1 MEFLFEYL
9 GFLARAVTIVVA
21 IMVVL
26 GFVFSNASRRGAQ
39 GAAEGVLE
47 VKHLNQELDDLKAA
61 LEGAVVS
68 PEEQKL
74 LTKARDAEE
83 KKKRKAEAKAA
94 KAAFKEAQKAD
105 KKAAK
110 NDPKNDPKKDQEAA
124 PDSEDQNKSEV
135 STEEAA
141 DEQGKVYVLSF
152 VGDVQASALDQLRQ
166 EVTSV
171 LTVATPADEIVVR
184 LESPGGVVHAYG
196 LAASQMQRIRERN
209 IPLTATIDKVAASGG
224 YMMAAVADKIL
235 AAPFA
240 VVGSIGVVAQVPN
253 VHRLL
258 KKHDVDV
265 ELITAGEHKR
275 TLTMLGENTDEGR
288 EKFTEQ
294 LEDIHQLFQEHVVAN
309 REVVD
314 IKQVATGEAWYGQ
327 RALDVKL
334 VDRLVTSDSY
344 LAECAA
350 DREVYLLRWN
360 VQKKP
365 LERLLGG
372 IGGSLS
378 RGLSSAWQQTGA
390 GINNW
395 LNRSARS

>member
-9 GFLARAVTIVVA
+9 GFLARAVTVVVA
-21 IMVVL
+21 IMVVM
-26 GFVFSNASRRGAQ
+26 GFVFANAARKSGQ
-39 GAAEGVLE
+39 SGSEGVLE
-47 VKHLNQELDDLKAA
+47 VKHLNRELEDLKVA
-61 LEGAVVS
+61 LEGAIVS

-74 LTKARDAEE
+74 QTKQREAAE
-83 KKKRKAEAKAA
+83 KKKRKAEAQAA
-94 KAAFKEAQKAD
+94 KAAHKAAQKAAQ
-105 KKAAK
+105 KTEK
-110 NDPKNDPKKDQEAA
+110 NTAGET
-124 PDSEDQNKSEV
+124 SEG
-135 STEEAA
+135 TEEAGT
-141 DEQGKVYVLSF
+141 GKVYVLNF
-152 VGDVQASALDQLRQ
+152 VGDIQASALDQLRQ

-184 LESPGGVVHAYG
+184 LESGGGMVHAYG
-196 LAASQMQRIRERN
+196 LAASQLQRIRDQH

-275 TLTMLGENTDEGR
+275 TLTMLGENTDEAR

-294 LEDIHQLFQEHVVAN
+294 LEDIHELFQEHVVAH
-309 REVVD
+309 RDVVD

-334 VDRLVTSDSY
+334 VDRLITSDSY
-344 LAECAA
+344 LVECAA
-350 DREVYLLRWN
+350 ERDVYLLRWE

-378 RGLSSAWQQTGA
+378 QGVRKMVRQLMESFAGA
-390 GINNW
+390 KEV
-395 LNRSARS
+395 R

>member
-21 IMVVL
+21 IIVVL
-26 GFVFSNASRRGAQ
+26 GFFFANASRRGGQ
-39 GAAEGVLE
+39 GGAEGVLE
-47 VKHLNQELDDLKAA
+47 VKHLNRELDDLKAA

-74 LTKARDAEE
+74 LMKAREAEE
-83 KKKRKAEAKAA
+83 KKKRKADAKAA
-94 KAAFKEAQKAD
+94 KAAHKEAQKQEKLEKQA
-105 KKAAK
+105 KKAAGASG
-110 NDPKNDPKKDQEAA
+110 DA
-124 PDSEDQNKSEV
+124 EDQDHPEPA
-135 STEEAA
+135 TDDAR
-141 DEQGKVYVLSF
+141 DEPGKVYVLSF
-152 VGDVQASALDQLRQ
+152 VGDLQASAVDQLRQ

-171 LTVATPADEIVVR
+171 LTVATPSDEVVVR
-184 LESPGGVVHAYG
+184 LESPGGVVHGYG
-196 LAASQMQRIRERN
+196 LAASQMQRIREQK

-275 TLTMLGENTDEGR
+275 TLTTLGENTDEGR

-327 RALDVKL
+327 RAMDVKL
-334 VDRLVTSDSY
+334 VDRLITSDSY
-344 LAECAA
+344 LAECASE
-350 DREVYLLRWN
+350 REVYLLRWN
-360 VQKKP
+360 VQKKT

-378 RGLSSAWQQTGA
+378 RGLSNAWQQA
-390 GINNW
+390 GRGVTTW
-395 LNRSARS
+395 LTRGEQHNDSL

>member
-9 GFLARAVTIVVA
+9 GFLARAVTVVVA
-21 IMVVL
+21 IMVVM
-26 GFVFSNASRRGAQ
+26 GFVFANAGRKSGQ
-39 GAAEGVLE
+39 SAAEGVLE
-47 VKHLNQELDDLKAA
+47 VKHLNRELEDLKVA
-61 LEGAVVS
+61 LEGAIVS

-74 LTKARDAEE
+74 QAKQREAAE
-83 KKKRKAEAKAA
+83 KKKRKADAQAA
-94 KAAFKEAQKAD
+94 KAAHKAAQKAQ
-105 KKAAK
+105 K
-110 NDPKNDPKKDQEAA
+110 NTT
-124 PDSEDQNKSEV
+124 SETSEV
-135 STEEAA
+135 PEEV
-141 DEQGKVYVLSF
+141 ESGKVYVLNF
-152 VGDVQASALDQLRQ
+152 VGDIQASALDQLRQ

-184 LESPGGVVHAYG
+184 LESGGGMVHAYG
-196 LAASQMQRIRERN
+196 LAASQLQRIRDQD

-275 TLTMLGENTDEGR
+275 TLTMLGENTDEAR

-294 LEDIHQLFQEHVVAN
+294 LEDIHELFQEHVVAH

-334 VDRLVTSDSY
+334 VDRLITSDSY
-344 LAECAA
+344 LVECAA
-350 DREVYLLRWN
+350 DRDVYLLRWE

-378 RGLSSAWQQTGA
+378 QGLRKMLRQVTESFSGVK
-390 GINNW
+390 GI
-395 LNRSARS
+395 R

>member
-9 GFLARAVTIVVA
+9 GFLARAVTVVVA
-21 IMVVL
+21 IMVVM
-26 GFVFSNASRRGAQ
+26 GFVFANAARKSGQ
-39 GAAEGVLE
+39 SGSEGVLE
-47 VKHLNQELDDLKAA
+47 VKHLNRELEDLKVA
-61 LEGAVVS
+61 LEGAIVS

-74 LTKARDAEE
+74 QTKQREAAE
-83 KKKRKAEAKAA
+83 KKKRKAEAQAA
-94 KAAFKEAQKAD
+94 KAAHKAAQKAAQ
-105 KKAAK
+105 KTEK
-110 NDPKNDPKKDQEAA
+110 NTAGEI
-124 PDSEDQNKSEV
+124 SEG
-135 STEEAA
+135 TEEAGT
-141 DEQGKVYVLSF
+141 GKVYVLNF
-152 VGDVQASALDQLRQ
+152 VGDIQASALDQLRQ

-184 LESPGGVVHAYG
+184 LESGGGMVHAYG
-196 LAASQMQRIRERN
+196 LAASQLQRIRDQH

-275 TLTMLGENTDEGR
+275 TLTMLGENTDEAR

-294 LEDIHQLFQEHVVAN
+294 LEDIHELFQEHVVAH
-309 REVVD
+309 RDVVD

-334 VDRLVTSDSY
+334 VDRLITSDSY
-344 LAECAA
+344 LVECAA
-350 DREVYLLRWN
+350 ERDVYLLRWE

-378 RGLSSAWQQTGA
+378 QGVRKMVRQLMESFAGA
-390 GINNW
+390 KEV
-395 LNRSARS
+395 R

>member
-26 GFVFSNASRRGAQ
+26 GFLFANASRRGGQEGAQ
-39 GAAEGVLE
+39 GVLE
-47 VKHLNQELDDLKAA
+47 VKHLNRELDDLKAA

-68 PEEQKL
+68 PEEQKF
-74 LTKARDAEE
+74 LTKTREAEE

-94 KAAFKEAQKAD
+94 KLAYKTAQKAE
-105 KKAAK
+105 KQAEKRAEKQGHQSA
-110 NDPKNDPKKDQEAA
+110 
-124 PDSEDQNKSEV
+124 SEGV
-135 STEEAA
+135 ASTESESQAA
-141 DEQGKVYVLSF
+141 DSNAEAEAGKVFVLNF
-152 VGDVQASALDQLRQ
+152 LGDLQASAVEQLRQ

-171 LTVATPADEIVVR
+171 LTVATPSDEIVVR

-196 LAASQMQRIRERN
+196 LAASQLQRIRAQN

-294 LEDIHQLFQEHVVAN
+294 LEDIHKLFQEHVVAH
-309 REVVD
+309 RDAVD
-314 IKQVATGEAWYGQ
+314 IKEVATGEAWYGQ
-327 RALDVKL
+327 RAIDVKL
-334 VDRLVTSDSY
+334 VDRLITSDSY
-344 LAECAA
+344 LAECAT
-350 DREVYLLRWN
+350 DREVYLLRWA

-372 IGGSLS
+372 IGGAIN
-378 RGLSSAWQQTGA
+378 RGLNNAWQQA
-390 GINNW
+390 GQGLNHW
-395 LNRSARS
+395 LKRAP

>member
-9 GFLARAVTIVVA
+9 GFLARAVTVVVA
-21 IMVVL
+21 IMVVM
-26 GFVFSNASRRGAQ
+26 GFVFANAGRKSGQ
-39 GAAEGVLE
+39 SAAEGVLE
-47 VKHLNQELDDLKAA
+47 VKHLNRELEDLKVA
-61 LEGAVVS
+61 LEGAIVS

-74 LTKARDAEE
+74 QAKQREAAE
-83 KKKRKAEAKAA
+83 KKKRKADAQAA
-94 KAAFKEAQKAD
+94 KAAHKAAQKAQ
-105 KKAAK
+105 K
-110 NDPKNDPKKDQEAA
+110 NTI
-124 PDSEDQNKSEV
+124 SETSDV
-135 STEEAA
+135 TEEV
-141 DEQGKVYVLSF
+141 ESGKVYVLNF
-152 VGDVQASALDQLRQ
+152 VGDIQASALDQLRQ

-184 LESPGGVVHAYG
+184 LESGGGMVHAYG
-196 LAASQMQRIRERN
+196 LAASQLQRIRDQD

-275 TLTMLGENTDEGR
+275 TLTMLGENTDEAR

-294 LEDIHQLFQEHVVAN
+294 LEDIHELFQEHVVAH

-334 VDRLVTSDSY
+334 VDRLITSDSY
-344 LAECAA
+344 LVECAA
-350 DREVYLLRWN
+350 DRDVYLLRWE

-378 RGLSSAWQQTGA
+378 QGLRKMLRQVTESFSGVK
-390 GINNW
+390 GI
-395 LNRSARS
+395 R

>member
-9 GFLARAVTIVVA
+9 GFLARAVTVVVA
-21 IMVVL
+21 IMVVM
-26 GFVFSNASRRGAQ
+26 GFVFANAGRKSGQ
-39 GAAEGVLE
+39 SAAEGVLE
-47 VKHLNQELDDLKAA
+47 VKHLNRELEDLKVA
-61 LEGAVVS
+61 LEGAIVS

-74 LTKARDAEE
+74 QAKQREAAE
-83 KKKRKAEAKAA
+83 KKKRKADAQAA
-94 KAAFKEAQKAD
+94 KAAHKAAQKAQ
-105 KKAAK
+105 K
-110 NDPKNDPKKDQEAA
+110 NTT
-124 PDSEDQNKSEV
+124 SETSEV
-135 STEEAA
+135 PEEV
-141 DEQGKVYVLSF
+141 ESGKVYVLNF
-152 VGDVQASALDQLRQ
+152 VGDIQASALDQLRQ

-184 LESPGGVVHAYG
+184 LESGGGMVHAYG
-196 LAASQMQRIRERN
+196 LAASQLQRIRDQD

-275 TLTMLGENTDEGR
+275 TLTMLGENTDEAR

-294 LEDIHQLFQEHVVAN
+294 LEDIHELFQEHVVAH

-334 VDRLVTSDSY
+334 VDRLITSDSY
-344 LAECAA
+344 LVECAA
-350 DREVYLLRWN
+350 ERDVYLLRWE

-378 RGLSSAWQQTGA
+378 QGVRKMVRQLMESFAGA
-390 GINNW
+390 KEV
-395 LNRSARS
+395 R

>member
-21 IMVVL
+21 IIVVL
-26 GFVFSNASRRGAQ
+26 GFFFANASRRGGQ
-39 GAAEGVLE
+39 GGAEGVLE
-47 VKHLNQELDDLKAA
+47 VKHLNRELDDLKAA

-74 LTKARDAEE
+74 LMKAREAEE
-83 KKKRKAEAKAA
+83 KKKRKADAKAA
-94 KAAFKEAQKAD
+94 KAAHKEAQKQEKLEKQA
-105 KKAAK
+105 KKAAGASG
-110 NDPKNDPKKDQEAA
+110 DV
-124 PDSEDQNKSEV
+124 EDQDRPESA
-135 STEEAA
+135 TEDAS
-141 DEQGKVYVLSF
+141 DEPGKVYVLSF
-152 VGDVQASALDQLRQ
+152 VGDLQASAVDQLRQ

-171 LTVATPADEIVVR
+171 LTVATPSDEVVVR
-184 LESPGGVVHAYG
+184 LESPGGVVHGYG
-196 LAASQMQRIRERN
+196 LAASQMQRIREQK

-275 TLTMLGENTDEGR
+275 TLTTLGENTDEGR

-327 RALDVKL
+327 RAMDVKL
-334 VDRLVTSDSY
+334 VDRLITSDSY
-344 LAECAA
+344 LAECASE
-350 DREVYLLRWN
+350 REVYLLRWN

-378 RGLSSAWQQTGA
+378 RGLSNAWQQA
-390 GINNW
+390 GRGVTTW
-395 LNRSARS
+395 LTRGEQHNDSL

>member
-9 GFLARAVTIVVA
+9 GFLARAVTVVVA
-21 IMVVL
+21 IMVVM
-26 GFVFSNASRRGAQ
+26 GFVFANAGRKSGQ
-39 GAAEGVLE
+39 SAAEGVLE
-47 VKHLNQELDDLKAA
+47 VKHLNRELEDLKVA
-61 LEGAVVS
+61 LEGAIVS

-74 LTKARDAEE
+74 QAKQREAAE
-83 KKKRKAEAKAA
+83 KKKRKADAQAA
-94 KAAFKEAQKAD
+94 KAAHKAAQKAQ
-105 KKAAK
+105 KSST
-110 NDPKNDPKKDQEAA
+110 
-124 PDSEDQNKSEV
+124 SETSEV
-135 STEEAA
+135 TEEV
-141 DEQGKVYVLSF
+141 ESGKVYVLNF
-152 VGDVQASALDQLRQ
+152 VGDIQASALDQLRQ

-184 LESPGGVVHAYG
+184 LESGGGMVHAYG
-196 LAASQMQRIRERN
+196 LAASQLQRIRDQD

-275 TLTMLGENTDEGR
+275 TLTMLGENTDEAR

-294 LEDIHQLFQEHVVAN
+294 LEDIHELFQEHVVAH

-334 VDRLVTSDSY
+334 VDRLITSDSY
-344 LAECAA
+344 LVECAA
-350 DREVYLLRWN
+350 DRDVYLLRWE

-378 RGLSSAWQQTGA
+378 QGLRKMLRQVTESFSGVK
-390 GINNW
+390 GI
-395 LNRSARS
+395 R

>member
-26 GFVFSNASRRGAQ
+26 GFLFANASRRGGQEGAQ
-39 GAAEGVLE
+39 GVLE
-47 VKHLNQELDDLKAA
+47 VKHLNRELDDLKAA

-68 PEEQKL
+68 PEEQKF
-74 LTKARDAEE
+74 LTKTREAEE

-94 KAAFKEAQKAD
+94 KLAHKTAQKAE
-105 KKAAK
+105 KQAEKRAEKQGPQSA
-110 NDPKNDPKKDQEAA
+110 
-124 PDSEDQNKSEV
+124 SEGV
-135 STEEAA
+135 ASTESESQAA
-141 DEQGKVYVLSF
+141 DSNAEAEAGKVFVLNF
-152 VGDVQASALDQLRQ
+152 LGDLQASAVEQLRQ

-171 LTVATPADEIVVR
+171 LTVATPSDEIVVR

-196 LAASQMQRIRERN
+196 LAASQLQRIRAQN

-294 LEDIHQLFQEHVVAN
+294 LEDIHKLFQEHVVAH
-309 REVVD
+309 RDAVD
-314 IKQVATGEAWYGQ
+314 IKEVATGEAWYGQ
-327 RALDVKL
+327 RAIDVKL
-334 VDRLVTSDSY
+334 VDRLITSDSY
-344 LAECAA
+344 LAECAT
-350 DREVYLLRWN
+350 DREVYLLRWA

-372 IGGSLS
+372 IGGAIN
-378 RGLSSAWQQTGA
+378 RGLNNAWQQA
-390 GINNW
+390 GQGLNHW
-395 LNRSARS
+395 LKRAP

>member
-26 GFVFSNASRRGAQ
+26 GFLFANASRRGGQEGAQ
-39 GAAEGVLE
+39 GVLE
-47 VKHLNQELDDLKAA
+47 VKHLNRELDDLKAA

-68 PEEQKL
+68 PEEQKF
-74 LTKARDAEE
+74 LTKTREAEE

-94 KAAFKEAQKAD
+94 KLAYKTAQKAE
-105 KKAAK
+105 KQAEKRAEKQGPQSA
-110 NDPKNDPKKDQEAA
+110 
-124 PDSEDQNKSEV
+124 SEGV
-135 STEEAA
+135 ASTESESQAA
-141 DEQGKVYVLSF
+141 DSNAEAEAGKVFVLNF
-152 VGDVQASALDQLRQ
+152 LGDLQASAVEQLRQ

-171 LTVATPADEIVVR
+171 LTVATPSDEIVVR

-196 LAASQMQRIRERN
+196 LAASQLQRIRAQN

-294 LEDIHQLFQEHVVAN
+294 LEDIHKLFQEHVVAH
-309 REVVD
+309 RDAVD
-314 IKQVATGEAWYGQ
+314 IKEVATGEAWYGQ
-327 RALDVKL
+327 RAIDVKL
-334 VDRLVTSDSY
+334 VDRLITSDSY
-344 LAECAA
+344 LAECAT
-350 DREVYLLRWN
+350 DREVYLLRWA

-372 IGGSLS
+372 IGGAIN
-378 RGLSSAWQQTGA
+378 RGLNNAWQQA
-390 GINNW
+390 GQGLNHW
-395 LNRSARS
+395 LKRAP

>member
-21 IMVVL
+21 IIVVL
-26 GFVFSNASRRGAQ
+26 GFFFANASRRGGQ
-39 GAAEGVLE
+39 GGAEGVLE
-47 VKHLNQELDDLKAA
+47 VKHLNRELDDLKAA

-74 LTKARDAEE
+74 LMKAREAEE
-83 KKKRKAEAKAA
+83 KKKRKADAKAA
-94 KAAFKEAQKAD
+94 KAAHKEAQKQEKLEKQAR
-105 KKAAK
+105 KAAGASG
-110 NDPKNDPKKDQEAA
+110 DA
-124 PDSEDQNKSEV
+124 EDQDHPEPATDDAS
-135 STEEAA
+135 
-141 DEQGKVYVLSF
+141 DEPGKVYVLSF
-152 VGDVQASALDQLRQ
+152 VGDLQASAVDQLRQ

-171 LTVATPADEIVVR
+171 LTVATPSDEVVVR
-184 LESPGGVVHAYG
+184 LESPGGVVHGYG
-196 LAASQMQRIRERN
+196 LAASQMQRIREQK

-275 TLTMLGENTDEGR
+275 TLTTLGENTDEGR

-327 RALDVKL
+327 RAMDVKL
-334 VDRLVTSDSY
+334 VDRLITSDSY
-344 LAECAA
+344 LAECASE
-350 DREVYLLRWN
+350 REVYLLRWN

-378 RGLSSAWQQTGA
+378 RGLSNAWQQA
-390 GINNW
+390 GRGVTTW
-395 LNRSARS
+395 LTRGEQHNDSL

>member
-9 GFLARAVTIVVA
+9 GFLARAVTVVVA
-21 IMVVL
+21 IMVVM
-26 GFVFSNASRRGAQ
+26 GFVFANAARKSGQ
-39 GAAEGVLE
+39 SGSEGVLE
-47 VKHLNQELDDLKAA
+47 VKHLNRELEDLKVA
-61 LEGAVVS
+61 LEGAIVS

-74 LTKARDAEE
+74 QTKQREAAE
-83 KKKRKAEAKAA
+83 KKKRKAEAQAA
-94 KAAFKEAQKAD
+94 KAAHKAAQKAAQ
-105 KKAAK
+105 KTEK
-110 NDPKNDPKKDQEAA
+110 NTAGET
-124 PDSEDQNKSEV
+124 SEG
-135 STEEAA
+135 TEEAGT
-141 DEQGKVYVLSF
+141 GKVYVLNF
-152 VGDVQASALDQLRQ
+152 VGDIQASALDQLRQ

-184 LESPGGVVHAYG
+184 LESGGGMVHAYG
-196 LAASQMQRIRERN
+196 LSASQLQRIRDQH

-275 TLTMLGENTDEGR
+275 TLTMLGENTDEAR

-294 LEDIHQLFQEHVVAN
+294 LEDIHELFQEHVVAH
-309 REVVD
+309 RDVVD

-334 VDRLVTSDSY
+334 VDRLITSDSY
-344 LAECAA
+344 LVECAA
-350 DREVYLLRWN
+350 ERDVYLLRWE

-378 RGLSSAWQQTGA
+378 QGVRKMVRQLMESFAGA
-390 GINNW
+390 KEV
-395 LNRSARS
+395 R

>member
-9 GFLARAVTIVVA
+9 GFLARAVTVVVA
-21 IMVVL
+21 IMVVM
-26 GFVFSNASRRGAQ
+26 GFVFANAGRKSGQ
-39 GAAEGVLE
+39 SAAEGVLE
-47 VKHLNQELDDLKAA
+47 VKHLNRELEDLKVA
-61 LEGAVVS
+61 LEGAIVS

-74 LTKARDAEE
+74 QAKQREAAE
-83 KKKRKAEAKAA
+83 KKKRKADAQAA
-94 KAAFKEAQKAD
+94 KAAHKAAQKAQ
-105 KKAAK
+105 K
-110 NDPKNDPKKDQEAA
+110 NTT
-124 PDSEDQNKSEV
+124 SETSEV
-135 STEEAA
+135 PEEV
-141 DEQGKVYVLSF
+141 ESGKVYVLNF
-152 VGDVQASALDQLRQ
+152 VGDIQASALDQLRQ

-184 LESPGGVVHAYG
+184 LESGGGMVHAYG
-196 LAASQMQRIRERN
+196 LAASQLQRIRDQD

-275 TLTMLGENTDEGR
+275 TLTMLGENTDEAR

-294 LEDIHQLFQEHVVAN
+294 LEDIHELFQEHVVAH

-334 VDRLVTSDSY
+334 VDRLITSDSY
-344 LAECAA
+344 LVECAA
-350 DREVYLLRWN
+350 
-360 VQKKP
+360 
-365 LERLLGG
+365 
-372 IGGSLS
+372 GS
-378 RGLSSAWQQTGA
+378 
-390 GINNW
+390 
-395 LNRSARS
+395 

>member
-26 GFVFSNASRRGAQ
+26 GFLFANASRRGGQEGAQ
-39 GAAEGVLE
+39 GVLE
-47 VKHLNQELDDLKAA
+47 VKHLNRELDDLKAA

-68 PEEQKL
+68 PEEQKF
-74 LTKARDAEE
+74 LTKTREAEE

-94 KAAFKEAQKAD
+94 KLAYKTAQKAE
-105 KKAAK
+105 KQAEKRAEKQGHQSA
-110 NDPKNDPKKDQEAA
+110 
-124 PDSEDQNKSEV
+124 SEGV
-135 STEEAA
+135 ASTESESQAA
-141 DEQGKVYVLSF
+141 DSNAEAEAGKVFVLNF
-152 VGDVQASALDQLRQ
+152 LGDLQASAVEQLRQ

-171 LTVATPADEIVVR
+171 LTVATPSDEIVVR

-196 LAASQMQRIRERN
+196 LAASQLQRIRAQN

-294 LEDIHQLFQEHVVAN
+294 LEDIHKLFQEHVVAH
-309 REVVD
+309 RDVVD
-314 IKQVATGEAWYGQ
+314 IKEVATGEAWYGQ
-327 RALDVKL
+327 RAIDVKL
-334 VDRLVTSDSY
+334 VDRLITSDSY
-344 LAECAA
+344 LAECAT
-350 DREVYLLRWN
+350 DREVYLLRWA

-372 IGGSLS
+372 IGGAIN
-378 RGLSSAWQQTGA
+378 RGLNNALQQA
-390 GINNW
+390 GQGLNHW
-395 LNRSARS
+395 LKRAP

>member
-9 GFLARAVTIVVA
+9 GFLARAVTVVVA
-21 IMVVL
+21 IMVVM
-26 GFVFSNASRRGAQ
+26 GFVFANAGRKSGQ
-39 GAAEGVLE
+39 SAAEGVLE
-47 VKHLNQELDDLKAA
+47 VKHLNRELEDLKVA
-61 LEGAVVS
+61 LEGAIVS

-74 LTKARDAEE
+74 QAKQREAAE
-83 KKKRKAEAKAA
+83 KKKRKADAQAA
-94 KAAFKEAQKAD
+94 KAAHKAAQKAQ
-105 KKAAK
+105 K
-110 NDPKNDPKKDQEAA
+110 NTT
-124 PDSEDQNKSEV
+124 SETSEV
-135 STEEAA
+135 TEEV
-141 DEQGKVYVLSF
+141 ESGKVYVLNF
-152 VGDVQASALDQLRQ
+152 VGDIQASALDQLRQ

-184 LESPGGVVHAYG
+184 LESGGGMVHAYG
-196 LAASQMQRIRERN
+196 LAASQLQRIRDQD

-275 TLTMLGENTDEGR
+275 TLTMLGENTDEAR

-294 LEDIHQLFQEHVVAN
+294 LEDIHELFQEHVVAH

-334 VDRLVTSDSY
+334 VDRLITSDSY
-344 LAECAA
+344 LVECAA
-350 DREVYLLRWN
+350 DRDVYLLRWE

-378 RGLSSAWQQTGA
+378 QGLRKMLRQVTESFSGVK
-390 GINNW
+390 GI
-395 LNRSARS
+395 R

>member
-1 MEFLFEYL
+1 MEFLYEYL

-26 GFVFSNASRRGAQ
+26 GFVFANASRRG
-39 GAAEGVLE
+39 GRESAEGVLE
-47 VKHLNQELDDLKAA
+47 VKHLNRELDDLKAA

-68 PEEQKL
+68 PEEQKY
-74 LTKARDAEE
+74 LTKTREAED
-83 KKKRKAEAKAA
+83 KKKRKAESKAA
-94 KAAFKEAQKAD
+94 KAAHKAAQKA
-105 KKAAK
+105 AK
-110 NDPKNDPKKDQEAA
+110 SRSESQTEPETPDPA
-124 PDSEDQNKSEV
+124 
-135 STEEAA
+135 EEA
-141 DEQGKVYVLSF
+141 GKVYVLNF
-152 VGDVQASALDQLRQ
+152 VGDLQASALDQLRQ

-171 LTVATPADEIVVR
+171 LTVATPADEVVVR
-184 LESPGGVVHAYG
+184 LESPGGVVHSYG
-196 LAASQMQRIRERN
+196 LAASQLQRIRAQN

-294 LEDIHQLFQEHVVAN
+294 LEDIHKLFQEHVVAN
-309 REVVD
+309 RDVVD
-314 IKQVATGEAWYGQ
+314 IKEVATGEAWYGQ
-327 RALDVKL
+327 RAIDVKL
-334 VDRLVTSDSY
+334 VDRLITSDSY
-344 LAECAA
+344 LAACAA
-350 DREVYLLRWN
+350 ERDVYLLRWT

-372 IGGSLS
+372 IGGSIN
-378 RGLSSAWQQTGA
+378 RGLNSAWQQAAQGL
-390 GINNW
+390 NHW
-395 LNRSARS
+395 LKRTP

>member
-9 GFLARAVTIVVA
+9 GFLARAVTVVVA
-21 IMVVL
+21 IMVVM
-26 GFVFSNASRRGAQ
+26 GFVFANAGRKSGQ
-39 GAAEGVLE
+39 SAAEGVLE
-47 VKHLNQELDDLKAA
+47 VKHLNRELEDLKVA
-61 LEGAVVS
+61 LEGAIVS

-74 LTKARDAEE
+74 QAKQREAAE
-83 KKKRKAEAKAA
+83 KKKRKADAQAA
-94 KAAFKEAQKAD
+94 KAAHKAAQKAQ
-105 KKAAK
+105 K
-110 NDPKNDPKKDQEAA
+110 NTT
-124 PDSEDQNKSEV
+124 SETSEV
-135 STEEAA
+135 PEEV
-141 DEQGKVYVLSF
+141 ESGKDYVLNF
-152 VGDVQASALDQLRQ
+152 VGDIQASALDQLRQ

-184 LESPGGVVHAYG
+184 LESGGGMVHAYG
-196 LAASQMQRIRERN
+196 LAASQLQRIRDQD

-275 TLTMLGENTDEGR
+275 TLTMLGENTDEAR

-294 LEDIHQLFQEHVVAN
+294 LEDIHELFQEHVVAH

-334 VDRLVTSDSY
+334 VDRLITSDSY
-344 LAECAA
+344 LVECAA
-350 DREVYLLRWN
+350 DRDVYLLRWE

-378 RGLSSAWQQTGA
+378 QGLRKMLRQVTESFSGVK
-390 GINNW
+390 GI
-395 LNRSARS
+395 R